1 MKNIHLLSTEKP
13 SRLIIYSTLLN
24 EFRLLDEPIE
34 DWKHKKN
41 IYITSDEEIKVGD
54 YFIESLGLPD
64 SYLVHKLSK
73 EWKDKESF
81 YRRCTKVILT
91 TDADLIEDRVESIDD
106 EFLEWFVKN
115 PTCEEVE
122 IESWKIDKEWD
133 KVHTQFNPIY
143 PQKTKYKIIIP
154 KEEPKQLFTKGDK
167 VLFTGKMLDEEVIDK
182 VVTVFY
188 TLGRGEVEDMSDIM
202 DEYTHI
208 YRVWNKDLK
217 HIPKQEPKQ
226 ETLEE
231 AAERLYQTT
240 IDSFTD
246 NGFDLSER
254 ERLIF
259 INGAEWQQERMYSEE
274 DFKLFARL
282 FYREIKLDKS
292 NLLWDELADKCF
304 EQFKQMLRKI

>member
-1 MKNIHLLSTEKP
+1 MKNIHLLPTNQP
-13 SRLIIYSTLLN
+13 SSLCIN
-24 EFRLLDEPIE
+24 A
-34 DWKHKKN
+34 KN
-41 IYITSDEEIKVGD
+41 VNHIYITNDEEIKVGD

-91 TDADLIEDRVESIDD
+91 TDQDLIKDGIQSIDD
-106 EFLEWFVKN
+106 EFLQWFVKN
-115 PTCEEVE
+115 PSCEEVE
-122 IESWKIDKEWD
+122 VDLECVYQGKCTKERCLNHSCNE
-133 KVHTQFNPIY
+133 KQ
-143 PQKTKYKIIIP
+143 YKIIIP
-154 KEEPKQLFTKGDK
+154 TEEPKQLFTKGDK

-188 TLGRGEVEDMSDIM
+188 TLGKGEVEDMSDIM
-202 DEYTHI
+202 DEYSHI

-217 HIPKQEPKQ
+217 HIPKEEPKQ
-226 ETLEE
+226 ETLDE
-231 AAERLYQTT
+231 AAERLYPTT

-246 NGFDLSER
+246 GGFDLSER

-274 DFKLFARL
+274 EVTDFL
-282 FYREIKLDKS
+282 IKYQHYLTVDDDIDA
-292 NLLWDELADKCF
+292 DEWF
-304 EQFKQMLRKI
+304 TQFKKK